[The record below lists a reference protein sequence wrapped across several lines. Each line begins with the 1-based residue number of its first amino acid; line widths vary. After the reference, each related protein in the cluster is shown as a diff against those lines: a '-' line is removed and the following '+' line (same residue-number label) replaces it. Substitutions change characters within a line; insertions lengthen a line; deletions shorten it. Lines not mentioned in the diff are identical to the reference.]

1 MNMVIPKQDLYIWWT
16 NQRDTE
22 RADASDRT
30 NWPAELEDELRS
42 RMGRNGRGSL
52 WIPTQWDWA
61 DLGIEWQESH
71 PMFIALG
78 NHYGGIVFRREYLP
92 LFKDLTGLITDFDM
106 NRIQGEW
113 NNLPYELQP

>member
-1 MNMVIPKQDLYIWWT
+1 
-16 NQRDTE
+16 
-22 RADASDRT
+22 
-30 NWPAELEDELRS
+30 
-42 RMGRNGRGSL
+42 
-52 WIPTQWDWA
+52 
-61 DLGIEWQESH
+61 
-71 PMFIALG
+71 MFIALG